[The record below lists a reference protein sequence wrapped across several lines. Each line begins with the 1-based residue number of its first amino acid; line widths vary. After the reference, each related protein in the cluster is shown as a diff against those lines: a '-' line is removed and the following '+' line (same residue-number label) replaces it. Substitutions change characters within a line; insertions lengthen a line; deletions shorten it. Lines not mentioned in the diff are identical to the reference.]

1 MGVVLLAR
9 CVVDLSV
16 VLFAVVV
23 VVVVVVVNIVGGN
36 FLRLPK
42 GEAMSFGLFLSEAEK
57 LAFFGG
63 LFLSGRNLLSSAIL
77 KSCCS
82 WHVFFAAASICGTS
96 EFQKAH
102 EERAP
107 GAADT
112 TATVRSGL
120 KLRYLRPLVA
130 EYRGQAP
137 PPPSPPVE

>member
-16 VLFAVVV
+16 VLFAV

-63 LFLSGRNLLSSAIL
+63 LKKRW
-77 KSCCS
+77 K
-82 WHVFFAAASICGTS
+82 
-96 EFQKAH
+96 
-102 EERAP
+102 
-107 GAADT
+107 
-112 TATVRSGL
+112 
-120 KLRYLRPLVA
+120 
-130 EYRGQAP
+130 
-137 PPPSPPVE
+137 